1 MEFNFFNRTFYFL
14 ADKQQMDKAID
25 MLEKYFI
32 KPEVLILLIIL
43 VVYLEFRFAA
53 FVLKKERLRSV
64 LRKMSPWV
72 YLLFILGLTVF
83 NRSAGMREIR
93 ILPDALITANGFH
106 ESNVLTDLVNLVF
119 YVPYGFLLYKWGKYK
134 RQYITVSAIVLG
146 TSLLSEILQYVLSRG
161 VTATDDLIMNLI
173 GGCLGAALAMLLMKK
188 KSRRQAAK

>member
-1 MEFNFFNRTFYFL
+1 MNFDFFGRTFYFL